1 MPSFLIHPSCTAA
14 PPSANTC
21 YCYCFVSLHRLQ
33 KKRKEFYVKKKGL
46 EFRENSMTV
55 HVIGRFAF
63 SSTFRYFSRKL
74 SRIYLK
80 SKDMHFLKNGLN
92 LQSYIPTTSFFVTI
106 ATYRNSLKIHFR
118 GN

>member
-1 MPSFLIHPSCTAA
+1 MHCRSAVSKYLLLLLLRFSSQTA
-14 PPSANTC
+14 
-21 YCYCFVSLHRLQ
+21 
-33 KKRKEFYVKKKGL
+33 KKKKEFYVKKKGL